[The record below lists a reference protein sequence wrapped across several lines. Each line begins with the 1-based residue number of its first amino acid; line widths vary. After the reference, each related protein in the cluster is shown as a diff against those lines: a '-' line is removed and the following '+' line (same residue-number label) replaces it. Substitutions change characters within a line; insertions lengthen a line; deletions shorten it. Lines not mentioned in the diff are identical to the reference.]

1 MQHDNLF
8 IVGEY
13 KESFNL
19 ATEQSLPCGPIYQS
33 VGLITHIKKRHPNEV
48 DNLKYISD
56 IIAKPDYI
64 GKHPNESDSIELVK
78 VLENNVMACIKL
90 DSNEGYLFVASIF
103 EISDSKLKNR
113 LNSGRLKNIDNHRKT
128 WLNIGVKAYTLMDI
142 EVGNGSRRSRKG
154 T

>member
-113 LNSGRLKNIDNHRKT
+113 LNSGRLKK
-128 WLNIGVKAYTLMDI
+128 Y
-142 EVGNGSRRSRKG
+142 
-154 T
+154 